1 MEVLMPSM
9 PRLTA
14 LAFAVALPASALA
27 SSDAEWERFAKE
39 VEEKCLEAAQDIFRR
54 PQIAVDPQGTESYG
68 VAIVFGRS
76 KEARER
82 AATICVMD
90 KKTGKVEIGS
100 EMGNDIVRVRRPK
113 TDDDAHKG
121 QQAKKQNDSARQNAA
136 DDDGAD
142 DE

>member
-1 MEVLMPSM
+1 MPSM

-39 VEEKCLEAAQDIFRR
+39 VEEKCLEAAQVIFRR

-113 TDDDAHKG
+113 TDDDANKG